1 MKNSK
6 SLWLMMV
13 LLAIF
18 ATSCEKTEDTNS
30 IDAVELPPMETLAL
44 DLDDFMS
51 DPSESAKTSL
61 TSKTGNN
68 WIYPRVVVGF
78 WNTAL
83 FTTLAVPVASFRT
96 AFAHKPVAIAD
107 NKWQWTY
114 TVDGFSGQYT
124 SRLTGELRSDQ
135 VIWEMY
141 ITRTG
146 VESFEEFL
154 WFSGTSARDGSN
166 GGWTLYQSADRPNR
180 MLEIDWERENDEVG
194 RVRYTW
200 VRELN
205 DNDETDRFRNSYLE
219 YGRQDADY
227 NVYYNIH
234 AFDENIEDFV
244 DVNIEWHSTNYNGR
258 VRSMTYFEDD
268 AWHCWNSMGED
279 ALCE

>member
-6 SLWLMMV
+6 TLWLIVVFMAV
-13 LLAIF
+13 F
-18 ATSCEKTEDTNS
+18 AASCEKTEDNDST
-30 IDAVELPPMETLAL
+30 DAIELPPMETLAL

-51 DPSESAKTSL
+51 DPSASGKTSL
-61 TSKTGNN
+61 ASKTGNN
-68 WIYPRVVVGF
+68 WVYPRVVVGI

-154 WFSGTSARDGSN
+154 WFSGTSDRDGTN

-205 DNDETDRFRNSYLE
+205 DNDVTDSFRNSYLE

-227 NVYYNIH
+227 DIYYNIH
-234 AFDENIEDFV
+234 AFDENLEDFV
-244 DVNIEWHSTNYNGR
+244 DVNIEWHSTNHNGR
-258 VRSMTYFEDD
+258 VKSPTYFEDD
-268 AWHCWNSMGED
+268 AWHCWDNMGED
-279 ALCE
+279 ASCE